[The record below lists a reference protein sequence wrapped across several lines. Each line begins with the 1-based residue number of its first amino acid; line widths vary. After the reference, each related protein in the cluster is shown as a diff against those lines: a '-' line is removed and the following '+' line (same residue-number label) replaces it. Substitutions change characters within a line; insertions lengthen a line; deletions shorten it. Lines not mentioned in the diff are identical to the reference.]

1 MANLKEIRIRIKSVK
16 NTQQVTKAMKMVA
29 AAKLR
34 RAQDRML
41 QLRPYASKL
50 QEIIGNVMAVV
61 RPEDIPGELSKS
73 REEVKNTLVILVT
86 SNRGLAG
93 PFNANVIKNTF
104 QFLNDNMA
112 EELANGEVSF
122 ICMGRKGY
130 EFVRKNQYP
139 MLLEDQNYDVF
150 SDLSFDNVNAVIN
163 EVFEA
168 FESGK
173 VDKVYLG
180 YNEFKNV
187 MSQIRRMEV
196 LLPLAIDDLNTAEE
210 ESKDTNFIADYIF
223 EPDREDILSE
233 LIPKALRTKVF
244 QAVLESNAAEHGAR
258 MVAMDTATEN
268 AEDLLKGLKIKY
280 NKARQ
285 ASITTEILE
294 ISAGADAL
302 SN

>member
-61 RPEDIPGELSKS
+61 SPEDIPGELSKS
-73 REEVKNTLVILVT
+73 REEVKNTLVILIT

-93 PFNANVIKNTF
+93 PFNTNVIKNTF
-104 QFLNDNMA
+104 QYLNDNMA

-122 ICMGRKGY
+122 ICMGRKGFEY
-130 EFVRKNQYP
+130 VKKRNYP
-139 MLLEDQNYDVF
+139 MLLEEQNYDVF
-150 SDLSFDNVNAVIN
+150 SDLSFDNVNTVIN

-168 FESGK
+168 FESAK
-173 VDKVYLG
+173 VDKVYLA

-196 LLPLAIDDLNTAEE
+196 LLPLAIDDLSTAEE
-210 ESKDTNFIADYIF
+210 SGDAGFTADYIF
-223 EPDREDILSE
+223 EPDREEILSE

-244 QAVLESNAAEHGAR
+244 QAVLESNAAEQGAR

-268 AEDLLKGLKIKY
+268 AEELLKGLKIKY

-285 ASITTEILE
+285 AAITKEILE

>member
-1 MANLKEIRIRIKSVK
+1 
-16 NTQQVTKAMKMVA
+16 MKMVA

-61 RPEDIPGELSKS
+61 SPEDIPGELVKS
-73 REEVKNTLVILVT
+73 REEVKNTLVILIT

-93 PFNANVIKNTF
+93 PFNTNVIKNTF
-104 QFLNDNMA
+104 QYLDENLA
-112 EELANGEVSF
+112 TELANGEVSF

-130 EFVRKNQYP
+130 EYVKKRNYP
-139 MLLEDQNYDVF
+139 MLDNKNYDVF
-150 SDLSFDNVNAVIN
+150 SDLTFDNVNAVVN
-163 EVFEA
+163 ETFEA
-168 FESGK
+168 FESGA
-173 VDKVYLG
+173 VDKVYLA

-187 MSQIRRMEV
+187 MSQIRRMET
-196 LLPLAIDDLNTAEE
+196 LLPLAIDDLGAAEE
-210 ESKDTNFIADYIF
+210 EGDAGFNADYIF
-223 EPDREDILSE
+223 EPDREKILSE

-244 QAVLESNAAEHGAR
+244 QAVLESNAAEQGAR

-268 AEDLLKGLKIKY
+268 AEELLKDLKIKY

-285 ASITTEILE
+285 AAITKEILE